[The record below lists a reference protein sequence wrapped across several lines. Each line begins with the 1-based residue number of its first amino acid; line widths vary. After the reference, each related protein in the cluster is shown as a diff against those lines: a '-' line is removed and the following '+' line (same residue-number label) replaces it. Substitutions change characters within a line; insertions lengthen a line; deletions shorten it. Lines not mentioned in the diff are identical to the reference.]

1 MAVLE
6 AKPLYIPVSSQVSE
20 VPMMSV
26 LYGNWIDLRE
36 DHELNKLIA
45 GDPFLD
51 DSWTS
56 SPNGDIHSQ
65 VDPEAYAWQKASAG
79 LHSEISRR
87 EFGID
92 RKPYPL

>member
-1 MAVLE
+1 
-6 AKPLYIPVSSQVSE
+6 
-20 VPMMSV
+20 MMSV
-26 LYGNWIDLRE
+26 YYGNWIDL
-36 DHELNKLIA
+36 HEEHVLNELIA
-45 GDPFLD
+45 GDPIPD

-79 LHSEISRR
+79 LHSEIARR